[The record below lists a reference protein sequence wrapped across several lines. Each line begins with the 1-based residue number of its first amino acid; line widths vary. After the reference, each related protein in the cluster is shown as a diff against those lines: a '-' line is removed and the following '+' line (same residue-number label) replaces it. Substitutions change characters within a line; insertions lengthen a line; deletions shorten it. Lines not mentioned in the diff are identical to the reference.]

1 MGRNILAEKLQ
12 EEVQECVK
20 ALAEKKGQPLDL
32 TRMTQVT
39 VSNNICSIV
48 FGKRFEYEDPFF
60 KRYVQAV
67 DEILKEGGSM
77 SLARIFPVLRFVPGD
92 PFGIRKLYE
101 DISTVLNTL
110 VKPFID
116 RYAEEYNEDSVDD
129 FISAYIREVGKVK
142 ESVLGKFINGAY
154 RFYLCF
160 SFAISTSLSSNV
172 FSI

>member
-1 MGRNILAEKLQ
+1 MVANILAEKIQ

-60 KRYVQAV
+60 KRYRSSCRRNPQRRRVNVSSEEYSQFY
-67 DEILKEGGSM
+67 DLCQGILSGC
-77 SLARIFPVLRFVPGD
+77 
-92 PFGIRKLYE
+92 RKLYE
-101 DISTVLNTL
+101 DVSTVLNTL

-116 RYAEEYNEDSVDD
+116 RHVEEYNEDSVDD
-129 FISAYIREVGKVK
+129 FISAYIKEVGK
-142 ESVLGKFINGAY
+142 
-154 RFYLCF
+154 
-160 SFAISTSLSSNV
+160 NV
-172 FSI
+172 FGM